1 MVQIISDGKVNI
13 TIISRYLLNL
23 NETKLKKAISISQR
37 SFIPLLPGVQGH
49 IYLNKPTAASC
60 FPELDFL
67 GF

>member
-1 MVQIISDGKVNI
+1 MKP
-13 TIISRYLLNL
+13 
-23 NETKLKKAISISQR
+23 KLKKAISISQR